1 MKSIYTSKSILPQYR
16 NQKATYPIYGLY
28 EISSFC
34 FGINHIVNPGE
45 KENSGS
51 QIDLTSTI
59 VKNMF
64 SANIDFSQQK
74 IVNRYSNIS
83 NSTFSTNTK
92 NQL

>member
-1 MKSIYTSKSILPQYR
+1 MKSIYTSKSIHPQS
-16 NQKATYPIYGLY
+16 AYPIYGLY
-28 EISSFC
+28 VTSSFC
-34 FGINHIVNPGE
+34 FGINHLVNPGE

-74 IVNRYSNIS
+74 KVNRYSNIS
-83 NSTFSTNTK
+83 NNTFSTKIK
-92 NQL
+92 NQ